1 MENLPSNVLDFKN
14 NELNNNG
21 ASSNK
26 GSSSNNS
33 DSCSS
38 GTSSR
43 FSELFRCHL
52 LLQVREKKPRTRLD
66 DEFCEEPTHPHLFP
80 TGEFGYKVER
90 EIQISLSKYFNQRL
104 LNYCQKSASD
114 SDYIFCSFSSTEIAA

>member
-1 MENLPSNVLDFKN
+1 MENLPSNALDFKN

-52 LLQVREKKPRTRLD
+52 LLQVREKNLGHVLMMNFVKNLHIPIFFQQESLAIRLK
-66 DEFCEEPTHPHLFP
+66 
-80 TGEFGYKVER
+80 GKYKLALV
-90 EIQISLSKYFNQRL
+90 N
-104 LNYCQKSASD
+104 
-114 SDYIFCSFSSTEIAA
+114 T